1 MTTTAPAQRTREAA
15 EQAAQSFW
23 TRALA
28 GAGLAARSVLYAVLA
43 LLALRIAF
51 GRNQEADSTGALHTV
66 ARGPF
71 GRVLLALLAAGFAA
85 YALWRLAEAL
95 VAHPGRD
102 HDALKRAVDAGRVVI
117 YLGLCA
123 AAIGVLVGSRRVG
136 GGNREQGW
144 TARVLGWPGGRL
156 LVAAVGIVVIVA
168 GLFNLR
174 HLFDGSWRENIDLS
188 RRTEGQRRAITACAA
203 AGLTARAAV
212 FAAIGVFLVQ
222 AAIDYTSRTGVG
234 LDGALHRLAHGTAGP
249 FVLTAFA
256 IGLLAY
262 ALYSTLEAVFRP
274 TPRD

>member
-1 MTTTAPAQRTREAA
+1 VTTTAPAQRTRETATRAA
-15 EQAAQSFW
+15 DSSW

-28 GAGLAARSVLYAVLA
+28 SIGLFARSTLYAVVAVLA
-43 LLALRIAF
+43 LQIAF
-51 GRNQEADSTGALHTV
+51 GRNQEADSTGALHTL
-66 ARGPF
+66 ARQPL
-71 GRVLLALLAAGFAA
+71 GRVLLALLAAGFLA

-95 VAHPGRD
+95 VAHPGRE
-102 HDALKRAVDAGRVVI
+102 HDAVKRLVDAGRVVI

-123 AAIGVLVGSRRVG
+123 AAIGVIVGSRRVG
-136 GGNREQGW
+136 SSNREQGW

-156 LVAAVGIVVIVA
+156 LVAAVGIAVIVA
-168 GLFNLR
+168 GLLNLR

-188 RRTEGQRRAITACAA
+188 RRTEGQRKAITACAA

-212 FAAIGVFLVQ
+212 FAAIGVFLLQ
-222 AAIDYTSRTGVG
+222 AAIDYSTRTGVG
-234 LDGALHRLAHGTAGP
+234 LDGALHRLAHGAGGP
-249 FVLTAFA
+249 YVLTAFA